1 MTERKSSGKPQH
13 SDPRVKRGTR
23 LISRSPK
30 TSANNVVTPPKAAVA
45 APNARKDEIHRRRYP
60 FNDMLKRKSEGAV
73 DLERDT
79 APSGPSNELYSKS
92 EMASSGDDAVDARM
106 AHRIADLERALAIAK
121 EEQNLAREELSRL
134 RQCREADQDAIEE
147 LRAQLAQSASNA
159 DTVPPVQLE
168 QRLASHDKTHQNRL
182 ERPQSNGE
190 ADDLRLRLH
199 AAEKESQ
206 ERLQQL
212 LALKSSI
219 SSLTRMDSQI
229 TDSELAESF
238 SQLANR
244 VREWTVSNFRRS
256 KLNLDS
262 LPKETEEVLSAL
274 NPLYSVNIRST
285 DKLALYQ
292 AVVSNSLMQIFDAPI
307 VFGLPSTGPFG
318 ALRPFVEHTRHLGTT
333 YREWVRATVQV
344 LERSEANG
352 DIETEREASLHRLT
366 GEISHILFTLTSV
379 SLPQPAQSV
388 LTGILKDA
396 MGLQRTLA
404 LQKARYQLLFFRCQD
419 ASMQFDDRTME
430 AVNDVDPAVEDGADM
445 DVDRRFL
452 FCAFPGLV
460 KWGDEWG
467 EHAEMSNVLL
477 KARVC
482 SGVNGTL

>member
-1 MTERKSSGKPQH
+1 
-13 SDPRVKRGTR
+13 
-23 LISRSPK
+23 
-30 TSANNVVTPPKAAVA
+30 
-45 APNARKDEIHRRRYP
+45 
-60 FNDMLKRKSEGAV
+60 MLKRKSEGAV

-79 APSGPSNELYSKS
+79 APSGPSNELFSKS

-134 RQCREADQDAIEE
+134 RQHREEDQHAMEE
-147 LRAQLAQSASNA
+147 LSARLAESGSNANRVSPAQL
-159 DTVPPVQLE
+159 E
-168 QRLASHDKTHQNRL
+168 ERLASHDDTRQHRV
-182 ERPQSNGE
+182 ERAQSNSE

-244 VREWTVSNFRRS
+244 VREWSVSNFRRS
-256 KLNLDS
+256 KLNLDK
-262 LPKETEEVLSAL
+262 LPKETEEVLTAL
-274 NPLYSVNIRST
+274 NPLYSVSLRST

-292 AVVSNSLMQIFDAPI
+292 AIVSSSLMQIFDAPV
-307 VFGLPSTGPFG
+307 VFGLPSTGPF
-318 ALRPFVEHTRHLGTT
+318 ATLRPLAEHTRHLGTT
-333 YREWVRATVQV
+333 YREWVRATVQI
-344 LERSEANG
+344 LERSEANS
-352 DIETEREASLHRLT
+352 DMEIEREASLHRLT

-379 SLPQPAQSV
+379 SLPPHAQSV

-396 MGLQRTLA
+396 VILQRTLA
-404 LQKARYQLLFFRCQD
+404 LQKARYQLLFLRCQD
-419 ASMQFDDRTME
+419 ASMRFDDRTME
-430 AVNDVDPAVEDGADM
+430 AVNDVDPAVEDGTDM

-482 SGVNGTL
+482 SGVS

>member
-1 MTERKSSGKPQH
+1 
-13 SDPRVKRGTR
+13 
-23 LISRSPK
+23 
-30 TSANNVVTPPKAAVA
+30 
-45 APNARKDEIHRRRYP
+45 
-60 FNDMLKRKSEGAV
+60 MLKRKSEGAV

-79 APSGPSNELYSKS
+79 APSGPSNELSSKS
-92 EMASSGDDAVDARM
+92 DMASSGDDAVDTRM

-121 EEQNLAREELSRL
+121 EEQNLAREELSKV
-134 RQCREADQDAIEE
+134 RQYRAEDQHAMEE
-147 LRAQLAQSASNA
+147 LRARLAQSGSNT
-159 DTVPPVQLE
+159 DRVPSAGSHDHRREIEAPGTAAQGDGGVLRQNSELRYRLTQLE
-168 QRLASHDKTHQNRL
+168 ERLESHGRSHQQNP
-182 ERPQSNGE
+182 ERPQLKQE
-190 ADDLRLRLH
+190 AGDLRLRLH

-219 SSLTRMDSQI
+219 SSLTRIDSQI

-256 KLNLDS
+256 RLTLDN

-292 AVVSNSLMQIFDAPI
+292 AIVSNSIMRIFDTPI
-307 VFGLPSTGPFG
+307 VFGLPITGPFG
-318 ALRPFVEHTRHLGTT
+318 TLRPFVEHTRHLGTT

-344 LERSEANG
+344 LERSEASS
-352 DIETEREASLHRLT
+352 DIEIERQASLHRLT

-379 SLPQPAQSV
+379 SLPPSAQST

-396 MGLQRTLA
+396 VTLQRTLA

-430 AVNDVDPAVEDGADM
+430 AVNDIDPAVEDGADM

-467 EHAEMSNVLL
+467 EHAETRNVLL

-482 SGVNGTL
+482 SGVS

>member
-1 MTERKSSGKPQH
+1 MTERKSSGKPH
-13 SDPRVKRGTR
+13 VKRGTR
-23 LISRSPK
+23 LISRSTKP
-30 TSANNVVTPPKAAVA
+30 SANNVVTPPKAAVA
-45 APNARKDEIHRRRYP
+45 APNARKDEVHRRRYP

-79 APSGPSNELYSKS
+79 APPGPSNELYSKS

-121 EEQNLAREELSRL
+121 EEQSLAREELSRL
-134 RQCREADQDAIEE
+134 RQFREADQDAIEE
-147 LRAQLAQSASNA
+147 LRAQLAQSASNT
-159 DTVPPVQLE
+159 DTVPPAQLE
-168 QRLASHDKTHQNRL
+168 ERLASHEKTHQNRI

-256 KLNLDS
+256 RLNLEN

-292 AVVSNSLMQIFDAPI
+292 AIVSHSLMQIFDAPI
-307 VFGLPSTGPFG
+307 VFGLPSSDPFAG
-318 ALRPFVEHTRHLGTT
+318 LRPLAEHTRHLGTT

-344 LERSEANG
+344 LERSEAHS
-352 DIETEREASLHRLT
+352 DIETEREASLHRLA

-379 SLPQPAQSV
+379 SLPPSAQST
-388 LTGILKDA
+388 LTGVLKDA
-396 MGLQRTLA
+396 VTLQRTLA

-419 ASMQFDDRTME
+419 ASMQFDERTME

-452 FCAFPGLV
+452 FCAFPGLI

-482 SGVNGTL
+482 SGVS

>member
-1 MTERKSSGKPQH
+1 M
-13 SDPRVKRGTR
+13 
-23 LISRSPK
+23 
-30 TSANNVVTPPKAAVA
+30 
-45 APNARKDEIHRRRYP
+45 
-60 FNDMLKRKSEGAV
+60 
-73 DLERDT
+73 
-79 APSGPSNELYSKS
+79 S

-121 EEQNLAREELSRL
+121 EEQDLAREELVQV
-134 RQCREADQDAIEE
+134 RQYREEDRHAIEE
-147 LRAQLAQSASNA
+147 LRAQLAESSSVA
-159 DTVPPVQLE
+159 DRVPPAQLE
-168 QRLASHDKTHQNRL
+168 ERIASHDNTRQHRL
-182 ERPQSNGE
+182 ERPHSNSE

-199 AAEKESQ
+199 AVEKESQ
-206 ERLQQL
+206 ERLHQL

-219 SSLTRMDSQI
+219 SLLTRMDSQI

-256 KLNLDS
+256 RLNLDN
-262 LPKETEEVLSAL
+262 LPKETGEVLSAL

-292 AVVSNSLMQIFDAPI
+292 AIVSQSLMQIFDAPV
-307 VFGLPSTGPFG
+307 VFGLPSTGPF
-318 ALRPFVEHTRHLGTT
+318 ATLRPLAERTRHLGTT

-344 LERSEANG
+344 LERSEAKR
-352 DIETEREASLHRLT
+352 DVDTEREASLHGLA

-379 SLPQPAQSV
+379 SLPPNAQSM

-396 MGLQRTLA
+396 VTLQRTLA
-404 LQKARYQLLFFRCQD
+404 LQKARYQLLFLRCQD

-445 DVDRRFL
+445 DVDPRFL
-452 FCAFPGLV
+452 FCAFPGLI
-460 KWGDEWG
+460 KYGDEWG
-467 EHAEMSNVLL
+467 EHVEMSNVLL

-482 SGVNGTL
+482 SGVNGAL

>member
-1 MTERKSSGKPQH
+1 
-13 SDPRVKRGTR
+13 
-23 LISRSPK
+23 
-30 TSANNVVTPPKAAVA
+30 
-45 APNARKDEIHRRRYP
+45 
-60 FNDMLKRKSEGAV
+60 MLKRKSEGAV

-134 RQCREADQDAIEE
+134 RKYREADQDAIEE

-159 DTVPPVQLE
+159 DTVPPAQLE
-168 QRLASHDKTHQNRL
+168 ERLASHDKTHQNRL

-199 AAEKESQ
+199 AAGKESQ

-219 SSLTRMDSQI
+219 SSLTRIDSQI

-262 LPKETEEVLSAL
+262 LPKETDEVLSAL
-274 NPLYSVNIRST
+274 NPLYSVSIRST

-292 AVVSNSLMQIFDAPI
+292 AIVSSSLMQIFDAPV
-307 VFGLPSTGPFG
+307 VFGLPSTGPFATLG
-318 ALRPFVEHTRHLGTT
+318 PLAEHTRHLGNT

-344 LERSEANG
+344 LERSEASG
-352 DIETEREASLHRLT
+352 AIEAEREASLHRLT

-379 SLPQPAQSV
+379 SLPPSAQST

-396 MGLQRTLA
+396 VSLQRSLA

-419 ASMQFDDRTME
+419 ASVQFDDHTME
-430 AVNDVDPAVEDGADM
+430 AVNNVDSAVEDGADM

-452 FCAFPGLV
+452 FCAFPGLI
-460 KWGDEWG
+460 KYGDEWG
-467 EHAEMSNVLL
+467 EHVEMTNVLL

-482 SGVNGTL
+482 SGVS